1 MIGKFGMKQTLTL
14 LMLLATL
21 LSGCD
26 KLDDGD
32 DDVMRSILP
41 GAWAFSYVF
50 HGDQELD
57 PGLDFRQVIF
67 EGDGTCAITYL
78 DTYVPTV
85 DDEGNPVLDE
95 DGNQQYEPVFG
106 AYHGTFECSSAM
118 IRIVS
123 HEFGDEER
131 ILLWRVVS
139 YTAKQITAEYD
150 FSQNGKSA
158 TATVTL
164 DKL

>member
-1 MIGKFGMKQTLTL
+1 MTTNTNMIGKFGMKQTLTL

-57 PGLDFRQVIF
+57 PGLDFR
-67 EGDGTCAITYL
+67 
-78 DTYVPTV
+78 
-85 DDEGNPVLDE
+85 
-95 DGNQQYEPVFG
+95 
-106 AYHGTFECSSAM
+106 
-118 IRIVS
+118 IVS